1 MLKLEQRQLSP
12 AGEEGSVPFL
22 FQMETEVPKGGVHDH
37 SIHSS
42 LGDAGNVSYQL
53 VEGQGERQSPES

>member
-1 MLKLEQRQLSP
+1 MLKQEQRQLSP
-12 AGEEGSVPFL
+12 AGEGGSIPFL
-22 FQMETEVPKGGVHDH
+22 FQMETEVPKGVHGH

-53 VEGQGERQSPES
+53 VEGQGERQSSES